1 MNTIELSQSEC
12 SCSRSKLAVLCLL
25 TFTLAFPSSLLSQDV
40 TFPKTKQVYQEG
52 EKSKERDVALAF
64 LDTELILRHRKDD
77 RVFATIPY
85 DSVTELTYELSK
97 NARIAEAILLSP
109 LFLLSSSKKHWLTIK
124 YQSGGESNF
133 VLLQLDKKEYQQA
146 VATAEIRTRKAVAR
160 VLEN

>member
-1 MNTIELSQSEC
+1 M
-12 SCSRSKLAVLCLL
+12 
-25 TFTLAFPSSLLSQDV
+25 
-40 TFPKTKQVYQEG
+40 
-52 EKSKERDVALAF
+52 ALAL
-64 LDTELILRHRKDD
+64 LDTEHLVRHRKDD